1 MRFAAR
7 NVCSKGSEAL
17 KQNPEFSMF
26 IQVPTFKHF
35 EIHLLK
41 ALVEMY
47 GYTIA
52 ITYHI
57 VQCTE

>member
-1 MRFAAR
+1 MRFAAQ
-7 NVCSKGSEAL
+7 NIYAKGSEAL
-17 KQNPEFSMF
+17 KQNSELIF

-41 ALVEMY
+41 ALVELY

-52 ITYHI
+52 IMYHI